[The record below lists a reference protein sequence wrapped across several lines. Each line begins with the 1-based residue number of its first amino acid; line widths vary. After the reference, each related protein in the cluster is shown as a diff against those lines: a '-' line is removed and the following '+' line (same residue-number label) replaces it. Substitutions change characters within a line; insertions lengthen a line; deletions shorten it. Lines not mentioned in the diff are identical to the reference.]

1 VMSGTLLSA
10 LIFTAMFYLY
20 KAAPPQVQ
28 AYNPN
33 GNRLAYAT
41 TKGAIVTLTKA
52 LAQPGEGC
60 PGECR
65 CPGSGLDSADPS
77 TRPDDKVKHFGEK
90 DLLNRPALPAESAP
104 AFVYLASHDSSCVT
118 CSVMDLTGGRQLA

>member
-1 VMSGTLLSA
+1 MSGTLLSA

-52 LAQPGEGC
+52 LAQLVLEKGVPVNAVAPGPVWTPLIPPRGQT
-60 PGECR
+60 
-65 CPGSGLDSADPS
+65 
-77 TRPDDKVKHFGEK
+77 TR
-90 DLLNRPALPAESAP
+90 
-104 AFVYLASHDSSCVT
+104 
-118 CSVMDLTGGRQLA
+118 